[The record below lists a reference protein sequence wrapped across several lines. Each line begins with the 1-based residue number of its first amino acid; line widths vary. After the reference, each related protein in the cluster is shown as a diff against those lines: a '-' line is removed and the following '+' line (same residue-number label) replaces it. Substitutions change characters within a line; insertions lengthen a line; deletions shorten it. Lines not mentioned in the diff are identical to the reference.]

1 MMVATVRPAL
11 TDGVTAT
18 ELAVSEWQGC
28 RECLA
33 RLPLD
38 AGHFQTT
45 YRRKTDGVMRYR
57 HICRRC
63 EAARVSRRDRELR
76 TNPETRDAYLAKR
89 REITRDYEE
98 RHPEQA
104 EKRKA
109 SDREYAKLPEVKAQR
124 NAKRRQRYAADI
136 EASRARGRER
146 YHRNPER
153 SRQILR
159 ETYARRKADPA
170 RWARYAE
177 AQRQWSAEHRD
188 QINEN
193 RRIWHR
199 LKAEQEGRQVR
210 GYRID
215 RRTPETMDSLTV
227 HPIAPVVARLVDAY
241 GMHDVAVMTNLSARL
256 LARIVANEPDAVI
269 AFDSGDQL
277 CCALGY
283 NLFDFWPDYA

>member
-136 EASRARGRER
+136 EASRARGPGEVSPEPGEESANPPRDVRAAEGLTR
-146 YHRNPER
+146 RVGHGTRKRNANG
-153 SRQILR
+153 RQSIA
-159 ETYARRKADPA
+159 TK
-170 RWARYAE
+170 
-177 AQRQWSAEHRD
+177 S
-188 QINEN
+188 NEN

-199 LKAEQEGRQVR
+199 LKAEQRGRQVR

-227 HPIAPVVARLVDAY
+227 HPDRAGCRAA
-241 GMHDVAVMTNLSARL
+241 
-256 LARIVANEPDAVI
+256 
-269 AFDSGDQL
+269 SGGVRN
-277 CCALGY
+277 A
-283 NLFDFWPDYA
+283 